1 MAAEE
6 EGNFENTTPSSVI
19 LTDEKLFIS
28 HDDDDYKVIRQI
40 ESVKLD
46 YVTRIL
52 VDPLYQ
58 YYCVLVSQQSRLNSN
73 VILTNLV
80 D

>member
-1 MAAEE
+1 MAPEE

-52 VDPLYQ
+52 IDPLY
-58 YYCVLVSQQSRLNSN
+58 
-73 VILTNLV
+73 
-80 D
+80 